1 MAPQCASEAGTI
13 KTLWRYPVKSMAG
26 IELEEALITRDGIL
40 GDRVYAIID
49 SASGRVGS
57 AKTPK
62 KWGELM
68 TLTAD
73 FIVPPEIGAPPPPV
87 RVVWPD
93 GSAASSDDG
102 DLDGRL
108 SATLGR
114 PVSLSAEQPETVS
127 LERLDPLAKEET
139 IVDVGSLMMTGRFF
153 DYAALHLITT
163 ATMERLTNSRP
174 ESRFTARR
182 FRPNMLIVTDD
193 RVSGFIE
200 NDWVGREV
208 VIGDAVRLRISDP
221 TPRCSVPTIAQK
233 DLDKDPN
240 VLRTIVEHNTLPVPM
255 LDDEPLPCAGVYAF
269 VVRGGLVK
277 PGDTLRVM

>member
-1 MAPQCASEAGTI
+1 MAPQSASEAGTI

-26 IELEEALITRDGIL
+26 IELEEALITGDGIL

-73 FIVPPEIGAPPPPV
+73 FIAPPEIGAPPPPV

-102 DLDGRL
+102 DLDRRL

-139 IVDVGSLMMTGRFF
+139 IVDVGSLMMKGRFF

-163 ATMERLTNSRP
+163 ATMERLANSRP

-182 FRPNMLIVTDD
+182 FRPNMLIVTDE
-193 RVSGFIE
+193 RVRGFIE

-233 DLDKDPN
+233 DLDNDPN
-240 VLRTIVEHNTLPVPM
+240 VLRTIMEHNTLPVPM